1 VKPRKRV
8 GILISGRGSNML
20 SLIEAARAPDYPAE
34 IAIVISNRPEAPGL
48 ERARAAGI
56 SAIVIDHRQFPSRA
70 PFEMK
75 LHGALKDQ
83 RVDLVCNAG
92 FMRMLT
98 GAFVD
103 RWRDRHLN
111 IHPSLLPAFP
121 GLNVHQRVLEG
132 GVMIT
137 GCTVHFVRVAMD
149 AGPIIAQ
156 AAVPVLPDDS
166 PELLAARVLKV
177 EHRLYPHAVR
187 LVASGAARIVHEKVA
202 LDPISYD
209 APNLIW
215 PPLES
220 G

>member
-1 VKPRKRV
+1 
-8 GILISGRGSNML
+8 MM
-20 SLIEAARAPDYPAE
+20 SLIEAARTPDYPAE

-48 ERARAAGI
+48 ELARAAGI
-56 SAIVIDHRQFPSRA
+56 AALVIDHRQFPSRG

-75 LHGALKDQ
+75 LHGALMDQ
-83 RVDLVCNAG
+83 HVDLVCNAG
-92 FMRMLT
+92 FMRMFT
-98 GAFVD
+98 DTFVD

-137 GCTVHFVRVAMD
+137 GCTVHFVRVEMD
-149 AGPIIAQ
+149 AGPILAQ
-156 AAVPVLPDDS
+156 AAVPVLPNDS
-166 PELLAARVLKV
+166 PKLLAARVLKV

-187 LVASGAARIVHEKVA
+187 LVASGATRIVREKVA
-202 LDPISYD
+202 LDPFSCD
-209 APNLIW
+209 PPSLIW
-215 PPLES
+215 PPVES